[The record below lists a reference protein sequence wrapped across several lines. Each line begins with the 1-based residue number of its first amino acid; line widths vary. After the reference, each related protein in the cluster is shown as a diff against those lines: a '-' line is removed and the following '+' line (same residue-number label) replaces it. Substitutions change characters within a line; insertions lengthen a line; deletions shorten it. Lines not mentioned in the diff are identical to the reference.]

1 MRRNPF
7 TILALFLALLIPT
20 AIVMA
25 DETVTL
31 GNTQIDLVSHEPN
44 ADGTDTF
51 TYAATLIEGSVKP
64 VDIALGFDTCMDYL
78 EAPAEGPYTTVTT
91 IDECVD
97 GTYRCRQ
104 SEYTV
109 VTGANSD
116 TGLTGVTFADGAPLL
131 GPGLT
136 HIFQITVSEMAY
148 MDTVPV
154 GIHDS
159 DGNSITGVIDGPVC
173 GTGTAVSLASIE
185 AGVAQTGAL
194 LPLLAAA
201 AVLMLGFTLVAIRRQ
216 SDRRQ
221 PVKVS
226 SR

>member
-51 TYAATLIEGSVKP
+51 TYAVTTLGDGAKIENWTV
-64 VDIALGFDTCMDYL
+64 GFDTCLDYL
-78 EAPAEGPYTTVTT
+78 EAPEAGPYTTITS
-91 IDECVD
+91 IAECGD
-97 GTYRCRQ
+97 GTYTCRQ

-109 VTGANSD
+109 VTGTNPDLGIS
-116 TGLTGVTFADGAPLL
+116 GVTFVGGMPPI

-154 GIHDS
+154 GVHDS
-159 DGNSITGVIDGPVC
+159 DGNSITGAIDGPVC
-173 GTGTAVSLASIE
+173 GTGTAVSMASIE

-201 AVLMLGFTLVAIRRQ
+201 AVLMLGFTLVAVRRQ
-216 SDRRQ
+216 SERRQ